1 MLAELEDWQQ
11 AIRNMPENM
20 SLLYQYPGP
29 ILEKLGPK
37 LAEASLRGGDIV
49 GAEKILEVMRLDQEK
64 MSPWALAAVEYLE
77 GVIARER
84 GDLDKANSK
93 WEKLSRGDDDFYRAR
108 AGLALTMMENEEGR
122 ITNEEAINR
131 LEGLRYLWRG
141 DEFEAQVNFM
151 LGRLYI
157 EEGNI

>member
-64 MSPWALAAVEYLE
+64 CP
-77 GVIARER
+77 R
-84 GDLDKANSK
+84 GLWPRSNILKA
-93 WEKLSRGDDDFYRAR
+93 
-108 AGLALTMMENEEGR
+108 
-122 ITNEEAINR
+122 
-131 LEGLRYLWRG
+131 
-141 DEFEAQVNFM
+141 
-151 LGRLYI
+151 
-157 EEGNI
+157 